1 MGSVDGITQEVEA
14 GEQRATHGRSR
25 SRGTCGR
32 YKRRSEISK
41 RQVKVLT
48 HVVTQIVPDDTSD
61 PRRGGHAGTEREV
74 RVGKCRMNQEPRY
87 TVSVIAKGPMFDQGK
102 RWIVT
107 GQGGNVVGYYET
119 EDQARAEA
127 DKRNASDHQVAV
139 DVGASLQSELA
150 PSGPYLH
157 GGDGAN

>member
-1 MGSVDGITQEVEA
+1 GVT
-14 GEQRATHGRSR
+14 GEDLRF
-25 SRGTCGR
+25 
-32 YKRRSEISK
+32 SE
-41 RQVKVLT
+41 RQVKALT
-48 HVVTQIVPDDTSD
+48 HVVKQIMPDDTYD